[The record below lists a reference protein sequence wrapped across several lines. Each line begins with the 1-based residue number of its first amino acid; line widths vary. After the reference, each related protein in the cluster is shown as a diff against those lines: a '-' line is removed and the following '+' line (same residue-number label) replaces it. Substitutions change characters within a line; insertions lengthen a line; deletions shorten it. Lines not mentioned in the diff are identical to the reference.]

1 MRQKEII
8 QKSTEEL
15 EQLLAESREHLR
27 ELRFKAANKQLK
39 NVREIRLLK
48 RTIARISH
56 QLTDLAQPKKGS
68 IKKNKRLK

>member
-1 MRQKEII
+1 MKQKEII

-15 EQLLAESREHLR
+15 KQLLAESRERLR
-27 ELRFKAANKQLK
+27 ESRFKAANKQLK

-56 QLTDLAQPKKGS
+56 QLTHLVQQGKGL
-68 IKKNKRLK
+68 IKKNKRLR